1 MLEKELILEEE
12 ARLTDRVK
20 KKVELGQADT
30 LQLAKQVNEYQ
41 RKLQDTTRK
50 MMGLVSELSMNQAE
64 TMKLQ
69 QEVQTK
75 RSCVEDAY
83 RRLDVGLPPNDESQL
98 EWERLVRE
106 DELKNSRT
114 LQKQQVCDLSALFC
128 TVFCIICLV
137 YICTIPPLR
146 LALE

>member
-1 MLEKELILEEE
+1 MEERLAEQEQKLLEKELILEEE

-20 KKVELGQADT
+20 KKVELGQMDT
-30 LQLAKQVNEYQ
+30 LALAKQVNEYQ

-75 RSCVEDAY
+75 RSSVEDAY

-106 DELKNSRT
+106 DELKSSRT
-114 LQKQQVCDLSALFC
+114 LERQQVCHYFVILPLF
-128 TVFCIICLV
+128 VVLYSV
-137 YICTIPPLR
+137 L
-146 LALE
+146 